1 MRSPSTVKNAPI
13 QQKFC
18 LINCAPV
25 GSVEGM
31 QRSSSVEGM
40 QRSSQRTG
48 MTLTTVSATPAW
60 RSGTK
65 QVEHPE
71 PGSPR
76 TERPPRSRA
85 TTTRRHLSTLKR
97 YFVSLSSR
105 ALVHT
110 SPPTLAAPGCAVPS
124 AANTHRSRDVHCK
137 LGSKEQWEPCCK
149 NFNGP
154 VVMRRHDH
162 VHVTMSCVAPHCRTR
177 LSANPGHRPLWSQ
190 CPRFESSG
198 NEHAQLCAS
207 LVGPRRPRIRRAL
220 LRLAGTIGAKINV

>member
-1 MRSPSTVKNAPI
+1 MRSPSTVKNALI

-71 PGSPR
+71 PSSPR

-85 TTTRRHLSTLKR
+85 TTTRRHLSTLKSSE
-97 YFVSLSSR
+97 YFVALSSR

-110 SPPTLAAPGCAVPS
+110 TRHRLWLLLDAPFHLLPTRTARVMSTASWAPKNNGSPVARTSMALSSCAATTTFMSRSLALHLTVAPASRQTLATAPSGASALVLSLPGRSTRSSVP
-124 AANTHRSRDVHCK
+124 A
-137 LGSKEQWEPCCK
+137 
-149 NFNGP
+149 
-154 VVMRRHDH
+154 
-162 VHVTMSCVAPHCRTR
+162 
-177 LSANPGHRPLWSQ
+177 LSVQDDPAFAE
-190 CPRFESSG
+190 RF
-198 NEHAQLCAS
+198 
-207 LVGPRRPRIRRAL
+207 
-220 LRLAGTIGAKINV
+220 